1 MHHPCGYTLRM
12 LAARFLPAPSA
23 YGALTERPPEHLF
36 LYVRTKKLT
45 GSLIF
50 TGSNASPVAVVT
62 VEQGNVRKV
71 RSQQAA
77 HLGGILY
84 ELGHI
89 DAEAL
94 NRTLAQ
100 VSTSKMP
107 HGRVLLQ
114 QGLIDEA
121 ALAQGLV
128 EQIERKVAALIALP
142 RDTTWAFH
150 DEVDALA
157 GYGGDDW
164 PVVDSLGSVWRGL
177 RESPYFEAIE
187 LASVRARCMHL
198 ALKPGA
204 ETTLTRLSEA
214 EAGLVRAF
222 RDGTIYDDIIC
233 DLSDNAKTRLFY
245 FLLLAGALEQTPPRK
260 STQEIAVP
268 RVAVAT
274 PQPMHTTPVRG
285 TPTVTVQ
292 PPQHPSFRMPA
303 PLRPSRPNMTASGT
317 QTRAPDAAPASVRSA
332 SAESNPATPRDPRQA
347 IDDLFDSLGQLDHF
361 ALLGV
366 THGASMDEVRA
377 QFFRMSRQFHPDK
390 QPRDLADL
398 EERCTRITARLIEAY
413 RVLSDVKLRA
423 SYIAERASLAPPAS
437 RKNESPKELAQ
448 LALRVM
454 LRSFTEA
461 MEIIDRAKG
470 ADPGEDPEVAT
481 IHAWVVAQDPARQ
494 GPEALKE
501 SVLVFDRLT
510 RECTD
515 NADAYYYRAQLHK
528 RLGQATHALKDLK
541 TAAEYDATHMDAS
554 RELRLFRMR
563 TEGGMAPEEA
573 LGMSP
578 SAKRSESL
586 SRLVA
591 VVMGKKD

>member
-1 MHHPCGYTLRM
+1 M

-23 YGALTERPPEHLF
+23 YGALTERPPEHLL

-50 TGSNASPVAVVT
+50 TGSNANPVAVVA

-71 RSQQAA
+71 RTQQAA

-100 VSTSKMP
+100 VSTSKTP
-107 HGRVLLQ
+107 HGRVLRQ
-114 QGLIDEA
+114 QGLIDDA

-164 PVVDSLGSVWRGL
+164 PSVDSLGSVWRGL

-198 ALKPGA
+198 ALKSGA
-204 ETTLTRLSEA
+204 EATLTRLSEA

-222 RDGTIYDDIIC
+222 RDGAIYDDIIC
-233 DLSDNAKTRLFY
+233 ELSDNAKTRLFY
-245 FLLLAGALEQTPPRK
+245 FLLLAGALEQTAPRK
-260 STQEIAVP
+260 PSQEIEVP
-268 RVAVAT
+268 RVTVST
-274 PQPMHTTPVRG
+274 PPLVSTPIRG
-285 TPTVTVQ
+285 TPAVQ

-303 PLRPSRPNMTASGT
+303 PLRPSRPNIAASGMHA
-317 QTRAPDAAPASVRSA
+317 RAPDSAPASSRS
-332 SAESNPATPRDPRQA
+332 PAGAPIHAPPRDPRQA

-398 EERCTRITARLIEAY
+398 EEKCTRITARLIDAY
-413 RVLSDVKLRA
+413 RVLSDVKVRA

-470 ADPGEDPEVAT
+470 ADTGEDPEVAT

-494 GPEALKE
+494 DPEALKE

-541 TAAEYDATHMDAS
+541 TAAEYDADHTDAS

-578 SAKRSESL
+578 TAKRSESL

>member
-1 MHHPCGYTLRM
+1 M

-23 YGALTERPPEHLF
+23 YGALTERPPEHLL

-50 TGSNASPVAVVT
+50 TGSNASPVAVVA
-62 VEQGNVRKV
+62 VEKGNVRKV
-71 RSQQAA
+71 RSQQPA

-100 VSTSKMP
+100 VSTSKTP
-107 HGRVLLQ
+107 HGRVLRQ

-128 EQIERKVAALIALP
+128 EQMERKVAALIALP

-164 PVVDSLGSVWRGL
+164 PTVDSLGSVWRGL

-198 ALKPGA
+198 ALKAGA
-204 ETTLTRLSEA
+204 EATLTRLSEA

-222 RDGTIYDDIIC
+222 RDGAIYDDIIC
-233 DLSDNAKTRLFY
+233 ELSDNAKTRLFY

-260 STQEIAVP
+260 PSQEVEVP
-268 RVAVAT
+268 RVTVST
-274 PQPMHTTPVRG
+274 PPSMHTTPVRG
-285 TPTVTVQ
+285 TPTVE

-303 PLRPSRPNMTASGT
+303 PLRPSRPGMTVSGM
-317 QTRAPDAAPASVRSA
+317 QARAPDSAPASVRSVGGA
-332 SAESNPATPRDPRQA
+332 AAAPPRDPRQA

-377 QFFRMSRQFHPDK
+377 QFFRMSRQYHPDK

-398 EERCTRITARLIEAY
+398 EEKCTRITARLIDAY

-470 ADPGEDPEVAT
+470 ADTGEDPEVGT
-481 IHAWVVAQDPARQ
+481 IHAWIVAQDPARQ
-494 GPEALKE
+494 SPEALKE

-541 TAAEYDATHMDAS
+541 TAAEYNPDHMDAS

-563 TEGGMAPEEA
+563 TEGGMGPEEA